1 MTIRSID
8 TDTEALTLTI
18 VADFPVPLRRLWD
31 AYVDPRQ
38 LERFWGPPTYPA
50 TFLRHDMRPG
60 GRSVYRMTGPEG
72 EISAGYWDFIDV
84 EPPYRFEVRDGFAH
98 PDGTPNAELPSLR
111 MVYTFEETTLGS
123 MLTSVSYFNS
133 AEELDQLLSM
143 GMLDGTRAAMEQ
155 IDDVVT
161 DESTYSASHIAELQY
176 LDDTTV
182 RVTRVIRAPIDKV
195 WEAHHDPE
203 IVQEWMLGPDGW
215 VMVTCELSQ
224 NVGDAFRYEW
234 ETTEGT
240 DRFGFTGEL
249 LESFPPFRSVSTES
263 MIGVEGSST
272 TNALNLMEVTH
283 GNLLTLVISYP
294 DTETRDVI
302 IDTGMVSG
310 MEDSYSRLES
320 KIVAS

>member
-1 MTIRSID
+1 MTIRSMD

-60 GRSVYRMTGPEG
+60 GRSFYRMTGPEG
-72 EISAGYWDFIDV
+72 EQSAGYWDFIDV

-111 MVYTFEETTLGS
+111 MEYTFEETTLGS

-195 WEAHHDPE
+195 WEAHHDPDL
-203 IVQEWMLGPDGW
+203 VREWMLGPDGW
-215 VMVTCELSQ
+215 VMVTCELAQ
-224 NVGDAFRYEW
+224 HVGDTFRYEW
-234 ETTEGT
+234 ETAEGT

-249 LESFPPFRSVSTES
+249 LESFPPFRFVSTES
-263 MIGVEGSST
+263 LLGVEGSST
-272 TNALNLMEVTH
+272 TNAMNLMEVTH
-283 GNLLTLVISYP
+283 GTLVTLVISYP